1 MRLSPK
7 HFQTIAKMLDFYSQ
21 FNPSPLSIKKFIDF
35 GLNASEKKSF
45 VFLRKEL
52 PVRLANIMKEIALL
66 PENLLRMPSVIAVN
80 DWYMRS
86 FQEIMEFEKKDPNDQ
101 ILEHFCNELVKIRN
115 RHSDVV
121 ETMAQGVLELK
132 ESHDVDHHTEHS
144 IQYFL
149 DRFYMSRISIRM
161 LINQHIHLFPAL
173 LFGGQVENVP
183 GPNRSKYIGCI
194 DTQCDVVGVIRDA
207 FENARFLCDQYYLAS
222 PDLIVDVARHPDFES
237 DQDINIVYVPSH
249 LYHILFELFKNSMR
263 AVMEYHGSVDQYPPL
278 TVTVAK
284 GKEDICLK
292 MSDRGGGIPRSTTDH
307 LFKYMY
313 STAPQPSKSDAH
325 TVPLAGYGYGLP
337 ISRLYARYFH
347 GDLVLM
353 SCEGHGTDAVVY
365 MKALSNEANEL
376 LPIFNKTT
384 SKFYRT
390 IVQTGDWSNQA
401 TNIGD
406 RQMSTRLKNHQLPH
420 SCQESISEAI

>member
-1 MRLSPK
+1 
-7 HFQTIAKMLDFYSQ
+7 
-21 FNPSPLSIKKFIDF
+21 
-35 GLNASEKKSF
+35 
-45 VFLRKEL
+45 
-52 PVRLANIMKEIALL
+52 MKEISLL

-80 DWYMRS
+80 DWYIRS
-86 FQEIMEFEKKDPNDQ
+86 FQEILEFEKKDPNPET
-101 ILEHFCNELVKIRN
+101 LEIFCSELVKIRN

-132 ESHDVDHHTEHS
+132 ESHDVDTHTEHS

-161 LINQHIHLFPAL
+161 LINQHTLI
-173 LFGGQVENVP
+173 FGGQLENAP

-194 DTQCDVVGVIRDA
+194 DTQCDVVSVIRDA

-222 PDLIVDVARHPDFES
+222 PDLIINEAKNNDEEDFT
-237 DQDINIVYVPSH
+237 NIVYVPSH
-249 LYHILFELFKNSMR
+249 LYHMLFELFKNSMR
-263 AVMEYHGSVDQYPPL
+263 AVMEYHNSSNEFPPI
-278 TVTVAK
+278 TVAVSK
-284 GKEDICLK
+284 GKEDVCIK
-292 MSDRGGGIPRSTTDH
+292 MSDLGGGIPRSTTDH

-347 GDLVLM
+347 GDLVLL
-353 SCEGHGTDAVVY
+353 SCEGYGTDAVIY

-384 SKFYRT
+384 SKFYKT
-390 IVQTGDWSNQA
+390 TVQTGDWSNQSA
-401 TNIGD
+401 HIGD
-406 RQMSTRLKNHQLPH
+406 RQISTGCKKHQLPQ
-420 SCQESISEAI
+420 SAQEALTRAL